1 MNRTGIFSIIMIAA
15 LTAPAIAAVQTAPD
29 GSRLMLS
36 HAAHA
41 AYLANPDIKS
51 ARENLKATQELYPQ
65 ARANWHP
72 TLSGSTGVTWAHIN
86 DDPSGA
92 GDDGTVSKDA
102 SISLDQPLY
111 RGGRTQAQEREAK
124 DRIEAAMARLLSTEQ
139 DVLSRAMI
147 AGVDIVYSEKTYALQ
162 QRNQENYK
170 RLADIIARHAQAGE
184 ATDTDTALAETRL
197 ERANA
202 DIIIA
207 QNNLDDA
214 RTTFEQI
221 TLMQPQHWQQVS
233 FPNISM
239 PATRGAAM
247 EQARLA
253 NPDNSEQQA
262 LILAERNR
270 IDVVKGEL
278 LPRVVASASYSREWD
293 PQPGTLDET
302 ETQQVGVRASI
313 PLYEGGSVRARVRQA
328 ANTAARQ
335 RMDAHSIFLFIDR
348 EVSNTWRDMEAA
360 QQRGA
365 IHTRETAAA
374 EVARHNME
382 KEVYAGEKNLTDLLQ
397 ADEDWLS
404 ANAAALLAWR
414 EEAAAKLK
422 LSALLALLTPQHLGF
437 DNDAYDARLYA
448 DAVKNRVFSTS
459 TLVE

>member
-1 MNRTGIFSIIMIAA
+1 MNRTRIFPMVVIAA
-15 LTAPAIAAVQTAPD
+15 LIAPATAFAQTAPE
-29 GSRLMLS
+29 GARLMLS
-36 HAAHA
+36 NAAHA

-65 ARANWHP
+65 ARANWRP
-72 TLSGSTGVTWAHIN
+72 SVNGNTGVTWAHID
-86 DDPSGA
+86 DDPSGS

-102 SISLDQPLY
+102 VISLDQPLY

-139 DVLSRAMI
+139 DVLARAMI
-147 AGVDIVYSEKTYALQ
+147 AGVDIVYREKTYALQ
-162 QRNQENYK
+162 QRNRENYA
-170 RLADIIARHAQAGE
+170 RLADIIARRKQAGE
-184 ATDTDTALAETRL
+184 ATDTDSALAETRL

-202 DIIIA
+202 EILNA
-207 QNNLDDA
+207 QNNLDSA
-214 RTTFEQI
+214 RTIFEQI
-221 TLMQPQHWQQVS
+221 TLMQPQHWQQVD
-233 FPNISM
+233 FPNIAM

-253 NPDNSEQQA
+253 NPDNGEQQA

-278 LPRVVASASYSREWD
+278 LPLVVASASYRREWD
-293 PQPGTLDET
+293 PQPGTLDDS
-302 ETQQVGVRASI
+302 ETQQVGLRASI
-313 PLYEGGSVRARVRQA
+313 PLYEGGSIRSRVRQA

-335 RMDAHSIFLFIDR
+335 RMDAQSVFLFIDR
-348 EVSNTWRDMEAA
+348 EVSNTWRDMVSA

-365 IHTRETAAA
+365 IHMRETAAA
-374 EVARHNME
+374 DLARHNME
-382 KEVYAGEKNLTDLLQ
+382 KEVYAGEKTLTDLLQ

-422 LSALLALLTPQHLGF
+422 LSGLLALLTPQHLGF
-437 DNDAYDARLYA
+437 DNDTYDARLYA